1 MAIIPYFRLAGK
13 SKRWPR
19 SVSRHAENLRP
30 FVVRVLLA
38 HAEGDFTAQRLIFDC
53 AVIAE
58 SMALRISEKERSP
71 QDSEVW

>member
-19 SVSRHAENLRP
+19 SVSRHAENLRLL
-30 FVVRVLLA
+30 VVRVLLA
-38 HAEGDFTAQRLIFDC
+38 RAEGDFSAQRLIFDC

-58 SMALRISEKERSP
+58 RTMLDLRSKTRFA
-71 QDSEVW
+71 VLRG